1 MLTLS
6 NFLAWL
12 LMNCAG
18 PLSDYILYRC
28 PSRLLLFE
36 DKCEQDTTTLSWML
50 STEWKPSKCLSD
62 LELLPWRWS
71 CWRHSINYPLWTEM
85 VMLTESTQRHH
96 SVTSHF
102 GGRDGT
108 SVMGAKK
115 KSHLTVICL
124 SCNVTFPLLNSN
136 SRLFWCQNKW
146 HCDHDKSWQAV
157 CHVYS
162 AVTRTSKC
170 PCQISPKPLIMSLF
184 FNFTA
189 PGSSILFS
197 IRCIIFEVAD
207 SPVTV
212 SKWCLTSSTG
222 SFVKSLAFG
231 QMLLSVPGRRGSKQ
245 WCGSHAYVTPAPAL
259 ALAMKSL
266 DCSRISEM
274 EPLWMLA

>member
-1 MLTLS
+1 M
-6 NFLAWL
+6 
-12 LMNCAG
+12 
-18 PLSDYILYRC
+18 
-28 PSRLLLFE
+28 
-36 DKCEQDTTTLSWML
+36 
-50 STEWKPSKCLSD
+50 
-62 LELLPWRWS
+62 ELLAPFDKLSVVDRNGDVDGK
-71 CWRHSINYPLWTEM
+71 HSETPLCYISFW
-85 VMLTESTQRHH
+85 
-96 SVTSHF
+96 
-102 GGRDGT
+102 GGGT
-108 SVMGAKK
+108 SVMGTKK
-115 KSHLTVICL
+115 GLIWLSSACRVMWRFLRWTPTPNCFGVKTSGIVTVTEVDRPYVMCTVL
-124 SCNVTFPLLNSN
+124 SLG
-136 SRLFWCQNKW
+136 
-146 HCDHDKSWQAV
+146 
-157 CHVYS
+157 
-162 AVTRTSKC
+162 TSKC

-207 SPVTV
+207 SPLTV

-266 DCSRISEM
+266 GCSRISEM